1 MPSDADEPH
10 YPTNDAIRKMLT
22 KFENRPFRLFTYVL
36 AIVFS
41 TEAMVMFV
49 LPLIVPAGAHEVIA
63 ACLDATLLTTVL
75 SPLLWVLIVG
85 PLRKVAIMRQRI
97 FAATLS
103 GQEEERRRIA
113 RELHDG
119 LGQVLTTLL
128 VGLRTI
134 EESSQDETVQDLARD
149 LRRIGG
155 EVHDDVRRLSRG
167 LRPAVLDDSGL
178 IPALERLLDD
188 VRIAHPTSTHLKVE
202 GADQPRLSADIETAI
217 YRIVQEA
224 VANSIRHG
232 HAKEINVALRRNHDS
247 VVLEIDDNGRGF
259 DLNTTLNQNMRTV
272 PFGIFSIG
280 ERARLLD
287 GNAVIES
294 TPDKGT
300 RLKVYIPL
308 RSGA

>member
-1 MPSDADEPH
+1 
-10 YPTNDAIRKMLT
+10 MLT
-22 KFENRPFRLFTYVL
+22 KFENRPLRLFAYVL

-41 TEAMVMFV
+41 VEAMVMFV
-49 LPLIVPAGAHEVIA
+49 LPLVIPEGAHKAIA
-63 ACLDATLLTTVL
+63 AYLDATLLTVVL
-75 SPLLWVLIVG
+75 SPMLWVLIVS
-85 PLRKVAIMRQRI
+85 PLRKLAVMRQRI
-97 FAATLS
+97 LEATLS

-119 LGQVLTTLL
+119 LGQVLTTLM

-134 EESSQDETVQDLARD
+134 EESSEDDAIKGFARD

-155 EVHDDVRRLSRG
+155 DAHDDVRRISRG

-188 VRIAHPTSTHLKVE
+188 VRIAHATSTHLNFE
-202 GADQPRLSADIETAI
+202 GAERPRLSADIETAI

-224 VANSIRHG
+224 IANAIRHG
-232 HAKEINVALRRNHDS
+232 HATKINVTLRSQQDS
-247 VVLEIDDNGRGF
+247 VAIEIEDNGSGF
-259 DLNTTLNQNMRTV
+259 ELNATLNRYTGAG
-272 PFGIFSIG
+272 PFGLLSIG

-287 GNAVIES
+287 GEATIES

-300 RLKVYIPL
+300 LVKVHIPL
-308 RSGA
+308 QTRA